1 MIRRVADD
9 GNGMEIAALLEH
21 LRDYKFQ
28 VSLGDLSDKTRLE
41 VWEANA
47 RTYLRSIICEGEPPA
62 NIQANG
68 HKTLPPCPP
77 E

>member
-1 MIRRVADD
+1 MQTDLHDSTLCDLTDTVR
-9 GNGMEIAALLEH
+9 
-21 LRDYKFQ
+21 
-28 VSLGDLSDKTRLE
+28 LG
-41 VWEANA
+41 VWETNA

-62 NIQANG
+62 NVHANG